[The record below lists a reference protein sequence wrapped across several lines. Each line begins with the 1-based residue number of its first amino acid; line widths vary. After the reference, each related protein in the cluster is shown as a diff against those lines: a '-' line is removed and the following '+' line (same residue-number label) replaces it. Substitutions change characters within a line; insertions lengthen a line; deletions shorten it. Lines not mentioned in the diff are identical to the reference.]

1 MTLKAGDT
9 APTFTL
15 PDQDGNPRSL
25 SDYRGKWVLLYFYP
39 KDDTPGCTT
48 EACTLRDARADYEKL
63 GIQVLGVSADSVARH
78 AKFRDKYDL
87 PFPLLSDTERT
98 VLEAYGAWREKKFMG
113 RTYMGIARISF
124 LIDPAGKIF
133 KAYEAVKPPAH
144 AGEVLADTRAA
155 AG

>member
-1 MTLKAGDT
+1 M
-9 APTFTL
+9 
-15 PDQDGNPRSL
+15 S
-25 SDYRGKWVLLYFYP
+25 
-39 KDDTPGCTT
+39 
-48 EACTLRDARADYEKL
+48 ADYEKL

-78 AKFRDKYDL
+78 AKFRDKYGL

-98 VLEAYGAWREKKFMG
+98 VLEAYGAWREKQFMG

-124 LIDPAGKIF
+124 LIGPDGKVF
-133 KAYEAVKPPAH
+133 KAYEAVKPPTH